1 MSFLLIFLYCYLTTL
16 ILISIGY
23 TINLKFLKL
32 NDGSDLV
39 ENCLIGIVFISFVS
53 LILNFFTSLNQY
65 LNTFVCSLFIIYFFA
80 QINFNQLKK
89 TLFCSFII
97 SLIAY
102 ITFILD
108 SSNRPDAGLY
118 HLPYISI
125 LNEHKIIFGSANL
138 HWRFGNISILQ
149 YFSAIFNNLVFGDN
163 GILIPLAILY
173 GAFVSFFLFNTF
185 NKKNPKYLKIL
196 SFLFLTYILT
206 AMNRYS
212 GFGND
217 APAHMFYFLII
228 FYFVNEI
235 EHLEKTKIFNKI
247 LYFSLFAFLIKGFFA
262 IMFLFPLTFIV
273 YYYKK
278 ISFLNRISFLCG
290 FILFVWLL
298 KNIIVSSCLIYP
310 INFSCFDNLE
320 WATKNAKQIT
330 LESEAWAKDWPNRE
344 DKNKD
349 YESYL
354 SDYGWIKIWL
364 KNHLKVLTKKIFPQ
378 IIIVVILLFFFL
390 PNKKYE
396 AKKFKRNLIFIPIM
410 LSLFFSIIWF
420 FKFPLYRFGESFLV
434 TLISLSFIYIF
445 YYKIIKQNK
454 LADKAIILMTIIL
467 CLTVFSK
474 NMIRINKNL
483 EIKYIDYPWPKKN
496 SFSQQNEKNENI
508 PINDETGGVIYYIP
522 HPSNICMYSK
532 SPCTHVLKLKIKKK
546 KFLNFYDMFYLLSDS
561 S

>member
-1 MSFLLIFLYCYLTTL
+1 MLFLLIFLYCYLSTL

-32 NDGSDLV
+32 NDGSDV
-39 ENCLIGIVFISFVS
+39 IENCLIGIVFISFVS

-89 TLFCSFII
+89 TLFCSLII

-247 LYFSLFAFLIKGFFA
+247 L
-262 IMFLFPLTFIV
+262 
-273 YYYKK
+273 
-278 ISFLNRISFLCG
+278 
-290 FILFVWLL
+290 
-298 KNIIVSSCLIYP
+298 
-310 INFSCFDNLE
+310 
-320 WATKNAKQIT
+320 
-330 LESEAWAKDWPNRE
+330 
-344 DKNKD
+344 
-349 YESYL
+349 
-354 SDYGWIKIWL
+354 
-364 KNHLKVLTKKIFPQ
+364 
-378 IIIVVILLFFFL
+378 
-390 PNKKYE
+390 
-396 AKKFKRNLIFIPIM
+396 
-410 LSLFFSIIWF
+410 
-420 FKFPLYRFGESFLV
+420 
-434 TLISLSFIYIF
+434 
-445 YYKIIKQNK
+445 
-454 LADKAIILMTIIL
+454 
-467 CLTVFSK
+467 
-474 NMIRINKNL
+474 
-483 EIKYIDYPWPKKN
+483 
-496 SFSQQNEKNENI
+496 
-508 PINDETGGVIYYIP
+508 
-522 HPSNICMYSK
+522 
-532 SPCTHVLKLKIKKK
+532 
-546 KFLNFYDMFYLLSDS
+546 
-561 S
+561 